1 MFLGGAPKRRCKCC
15 GVSRDMVTDAKV
27 AGIVVVV
34 VWRDANRAYM
44 PEVRCNAPCGE
55 LGVL

>member
-1 MFLGGAPKRRCKCC
+1 
-15 GVSRDMVTDAKV
+15 MVTDAKV

-34 VWRDANRAYM
+34 VVAWRDANRAYM

>member
-1 MFLGGAPKRRCKCC
+1 
-15 GVSRDMVTDAKV
+15 MVTDAKV